1 MVAMKPIVEELTKLQ
16 TEVEQAMAKLDLAS
30 DKKKLSELEAQM
42 AEADFWGN
50 PEEAEV
56 ITKQAAQL
64 RSYVGLWES
73 LLEEISTTQE
83 LAELA
88 TSDEEND
95 YKHLVEGLQK
105 RAEQALVAVKLSDP
119 HDKLPAIMQ
128 LSAGV
133 GGTDAADWTQM
144 LEAMYVR
151 YGEKNGYDVEVLEES
166 PGEEAGIKSATLRFS
181 GPFAYGKLKAEKG
194 SHRLVRLSP
203 FNSQSLRQTSFALVD
218 VIPEIPAAEAELNE
232 KDLKI
237 DTYRSSGHGGQSVNT
252 TDSAVRITHIPTGL
266 TVSIQNERSQLKN
279 KQRALSIL
287 ASRLSELVRE
297 QHLENISELRGNV
310 KSADWGSQIRSYV
323 LHPYQKVKDHRTR
336 YETADTQGVLNGD
349 VEPFIEAY
357 LTNEL
362 GN

>member
-1 MVAMKPIVEELTKLQ
+1 MKPIIEQLIKLQ
-16 TEVEQAMAKLDLAS
+16 TEVEQAIAKLDVSS
-30 DKKKLSELEAQM
+30 DKQKLAELENRM
-42 AEADFWGN
+42 AEADFWN
-50 PEEAEV
+50 SPEEAETV
-56 ITKQAAQL
+56 TKQAAQL
-64 RSYVGLWES
+64 RSYVELWEK
-73 LLEEISTTQE
+73 LLEEITTARE

-88 TSDEEND
+88 QPNEEPD
-95 YKHLVEGLQK
+95 YQHLLDSLQK

-119 HDKLPAIMQ
+119 HDKLPAILQ

-151 YGEKNGYDVEVLEES
+151 YGEKNGFSVEILEES
-166 PGEEAGIKSATLRFS
+166 PSEEAGLKSATLRFT

-203 FNSQSLRQTSFALVD
+203 FNSQNLRQTSFALVD

-252 TDSAVRITHIPTGL
+252 TDSAVRITHVPTGL

-287 ASRLSELVRE
+287 ASRLSELARE
-297 QHLENISELRGNV
+297 QHLADISDLRGKV

-323 LHPYQKVKDHRTR
+323 LHPYQKVKDHRTG
-336 YETADTQGVLNGD
+336 YETADTNGVLNGD
-349 VEPFIEAY
+349 IEPFIEAY
-357 LTNEL
+357 LTSEL